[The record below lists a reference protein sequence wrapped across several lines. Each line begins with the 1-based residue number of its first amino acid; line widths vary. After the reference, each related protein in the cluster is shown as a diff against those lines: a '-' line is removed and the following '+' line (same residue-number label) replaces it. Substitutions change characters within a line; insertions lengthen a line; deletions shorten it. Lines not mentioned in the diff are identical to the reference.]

1 MEIVFVYQDNLEITP
16 LQFIGQLYSAEATPY
31 DDYAFLICFAML
43 KPMMFYVMFYNR
55 TIGNGICSDGIGG
68 RP

>member
-31 DDYAFLICFAML
+31 DDYAFLICFCDVEAHDVL
-43 KPMMFYVMFYNR
+43 CYVL
-55 TIGNGICSDGIGG
+55 
-68 RP
+68 